1 MEQDR
6 PIFRI
11 FIIIMIIEFVAT
23 FLGYSRMFLPFTLDN
38 VQYFTIYHF
47 IISIITFI
55 INPISVLI
63 GFYYLGK
70 KLDLKSNLKPVIV
83 RLLIGAYLGQF
94 ISITIL
100 YLVGIYFIEGFSFYW
115 LSYLSSILSVSFL
128 GLFFASFTALAIA
141 NLGQNNRC

>member
-11 FIIIMIIEFVAT
+11 FIMIMIIEFVAT

-94 ISITIL
+94 ISFTLL
-100 YLVGIYFIEGFSFYW
+100 YLIGIYLIEGYSFYW

-128 GLFFASFTALAIA
+128 GLFFAAFTALAIA
-141 NLGQNNRC
+141 HLKQTD

>member
-1 MEQDR
+1 MEQNR
-6 PIFRI
+6 SLFGI
-11 FIIIMIIEFVAT
+11 FIVTMIIEFVIA
-23 FLGYSRMFLPFTLDN
+23 FLSYSRMFLPFTLDIN
-38 VQYFTIYHF
+38 FQDLQIYHL
-47 IISIITFI
+47 IISLITFI

-94 ISITIL
+94 ISFTLL
-100 YLVGIYFIEGFSFYW
+100 YLIGIYFIEGYSFYW

-128 GLFFASFTALAIA
+128 GVFFASFTALAIA
-141 NLGQNNRC
+141 HLKQTD